1 MALYQGR
8 LEQRVRYWFS
18 DEAHTVWARLLRVA
32 VLLGPLVAMWLA
44 GVSVCPS
51 AAVARVPCPGCGLTR
66 AAWALLTGD
75 IGAATAL
82 NPLAVLVC
90 PVLGGAAIYATSRYV
105 VTGSIAPD
113 RWRAD
118 IILLASVALLTIVWA
133 VRWFGVFG
141 GPVAV

>member
-1 MALYQGR
+1 
-8 LEQRVRYWFS
+8 
-18 DEAHTVWARLLRVA
+18 
-32 VLLGPLVAMWLA
+32 
-44 GVSVCPS
+44 
-51 AAVARVPCPGCGLTR
+51 
-66 AAWALLTGD
+66 LLTGD

-118 IILLASVALLTIVWA
+118 IILLASVVLLTIVWA
-133 VRWFGVFG
+133 VRWFGFFG